1 MDSIRMA
8 VIGAGGIARGHGKRL
23 RAIDGVEIVALA
35 EPSEAMVKAYGE
47 AVFPDTG
54 LPAVYAD
61 YRELLDK
68 ETLDAVLIASP
79 HTCHYDQIMDSLDQG
94 LHILAE
100 KPLVCSVKH
109 CEQVIEK
116 ARSLQKH
123 IVVGYQRRFDRKYRF
138 MKQFIHTPDF
148 GKILCVIAF
157 QSQSWWTSQVGKW
170 RQQMDLSGG
179 GQLNDSGSHL
189 VDMLL
194 WMLDEP
200 VAEVSAMI
208 DNRER
213 EVDIDSAVSYR
224 TVSGALG
231 TLSVMGSA
239 PHRGMQEDI
248 TINGAGGQAIFLR
261 KGQVEVCRAWKEAL
275 EEVTD
280 FGDAKEDNKNEHF
293 IKVLRGEAENE
304 STPESFL
311 HVIRFTEA
319 CWQSAAK
326 GGEAIHIQGAAVA
339 P

>member
-23 RAIDGVEIVALA
+23 RPIDGVEIVALA
-35 EPSEAMVKAYGE
+35 EPSADMVKAYGE

-54 LPAVYAD
+54 LPSVYDD

-100 KPLVCSVKH
+100 KPMVCSAEH
-109 CEQVIEK
+109 CLAVIDRANTLK
-116 ARSLQKH
+116 KH

-138 MKQFIHTPDF
+138 MKQFIHTPEF
-148 GKILCVIAF
+148 GQILCVIAF
-157 QSQSWWTSQVGKW
+157 QSQSWWTGQVGTW

-213 EVDIDSAVSYR
+213 EVDIDSTVNYR
-224 TVSGALG
+224 TVSGTLG

-239 PHRGMQEDI
+239 PHQGMQEDI

-261 KGQVEVCRAWKEAL
+261 KGAIDVCRAWGEPL
-275 EEVTD
+275 GEVTD
-280 FGDAKEDNKNEHF
+280 FGDVQDDNKNEHF
-293 IKVLRGEAENE
+293 IQVLRGEAENQ

-311 HVIRFTEA
+311 PIIRFTEA

-326 GGEAIHIQGAAVA
+326 GGEVIRIK
-339 P
+339 